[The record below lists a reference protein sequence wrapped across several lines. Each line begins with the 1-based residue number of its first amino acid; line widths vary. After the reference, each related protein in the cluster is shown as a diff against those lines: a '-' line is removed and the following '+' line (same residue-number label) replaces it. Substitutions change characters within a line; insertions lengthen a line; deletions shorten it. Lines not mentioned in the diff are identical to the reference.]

1 MSTTRISYQET
12 AFEMAK
18 MVAHGEPLTLDNLYE
33 KLSGRLSQQEA
44 AECLAE
50 WQKRHLEPDFS
61 DMQISTKNY
70 TPSTSLLNHSLPAHE
85 FEQLLALMST
95 TLESTE
101 NGILIL
107 SSEGQLVEWNQRFI
121 EIMEIPDQ
129 VIKCQD
135 EGKGIALLLQKLKN
149 PSALIK
155 SMELVF
161 KYPMLRCEFEPLY
174 FKNGKVIKRYTQP
187 YKFNHDVMG
196 RVWSFHDITEQHQAE
211 QQLKKHQQELARFS
225 RIATAAEMVSGIAHE
240 VNQPLSIINN
250 NIGGIL
256 ERSKSMKIDA
266 EIIQKLEE
274 TAEQV
279 NRTGNMIHRLRNFFN
294 HGALEKTAI
303 DLNQCIRNL
312 LSLIQFKLKKNNVQ
326 VKLKLNPDLP
336 KIYADKIQI
345 EQALLNIIQN
355 SLEAME
361 RQTNNEICIITD
373 YAQNATITISDTGPG
388 IDGSIKERIFEAFVT
403 GKQNGMGM
411 GLALSRSTLEAHGGA
426 LTLEASSQQGTCFKL
441 TLPCT

>member
-1 MSTTRISYQET
+1 MAQHYRDTYNISSEKHLLGLVNST
-12 AFEMAK
+12 
-18 MVAHGEPLTLDNLYE
+18 L
-33 KLSGRLSQQEA
+33 EA
-44 AECLAE
+44 AENAIIIL
-50 WQKRHLEPDFS
+50 D
-61 DMQISTKNY
+61 N
-70 TPSTSLLNHSLPAHE
+70 
-85 FEQLLALMST
+85 
-95 TLESTE
+95 
-101 NGILIL
+101 NGRF
-107 SSEGQLVEWNQRFI
+107 VEWNQQMV
-121 EIMEIPDQ
+121 EIMQMTEEE
-129 VIKCQD
+129 VLYRD
-135 EGKGIALLLQKLKN
+135 EGYSISRLISNLLNPNDLISSMKTVFKN
-149 PSALIK
+149 PDIS
-155 SMELVF
+155 
-161 KYPMLRCEFEPLY
+161 CEFNPL
-174 FKNGKVIKRYTQP
+174 FFNNGKVIKRYSQP
-187 YKFNHDVMG
+187 YRVNGKNIG

-441 TLPCT
+441 TLPRGM